1 MPPKTLKYRYHRG
14 NGVTIYLAK
23 YRLLVIDIDGTLVNR
38 DGAISDRDR
47 QALAQAAAMGVKVAL
62 STGRVIR
69 ACRRIIDLLS
79 LDGYHIFF
87 DGALVSDPHQ
97 NREVYVQPLKKG
109 VVRRAVE
116 FVRKNNTYLELYSS
130 ENFFAEREN
139 WSDAIHRRFFK
150 VEPTFVNF
158 SGIWERERIV
168 KAELVVHNPEEAA
181 KAGSFQKEF
190 DGSLRFSIA
199 RAPAYPG
206 IDFVNIIDPGVSKG
220 EALKALA
227 SFVDIPMSE
236 VIAIGD
242 GLNDIS
248 LLEVAGTAVAMGNA
262 FPEVKKVADHI
273 TLDVEDSGVAVAV
286 ERFVL

>member
-1 MPPKTLKYRYHRG
+1 VA
-14 NGVTIYLAK
+14 N
-23 YRLLVIDIDGTLVNR
+23 YRLLVIDLDGTLVNR
-38 DGAISDRDR
+38 NGDISDRDR
-47 QALAQAAAMGVKVAL
+47 QALAEAAARGVKVAL
-62 STGRVIR
+62 STGRIVR

-79 LDGYHIFF
+79 LDGYHIFY

-97 NREVYVQPLKKG
+97 NREVYAQPIKKG

-116 FVRKNNTYLELYSS
+116 FSRKNDTYLELYSS

-139 WSDAIHRRFFK
+139 WSDTIHRRFFK
-150 VEPTFVNF
+150 VEPTFVDFN
-158 SGIWERERIV
+158 GIWERERII
-168 KAELVVHNPEEAA
+168 KAELVVHSLEEAA
-181 KAGSFQKEF
+181 KAENFRREF

-220 EALKALA
+220 EALKALV
-227 SFVDIPMSE
+227 SFIDVPMSE

-248 LLEVAGTAVAMGNA
+248 LLEVAGKAVAMGNA
-262 FPEVKKVADHI
+262 FPEVKEVADHI
-273 TLDVEDSGVAVAV
+273 TLDVENSGVAAAV
-286 ERFVL
+286 ERLVL

>member
-1 MPPKTLKYRYHRG
+1 MS
-14 NGVTIYLAK
+14 K

-38 DGAISDRDR
+38 DGDISDRDR
-47 QALAQAAAMGVKVAL
+47 QALAQAAASGVKVAL

-87 DGALVSDPHQ
+87 DGALVSDPHH
-97 NREVYVQPLKKG
+97 NREVYVQPLKKE

-116 FVRKNNTYLELYSS
+116 FTRKNDTYLELYSS
-130 ENFFAEREN
+130 ESFFAEREN
-139 WSDAIHRRFFK
+139 WSDAIHSNFFK
-150 VEPTFVNF
+150 VEPTFVDF
-158 SGIWERERIV
+158 SGIWERERII
-168 KAELVVHNPEEAA
+168 KAEMVVHNSEEAA
-181 KAGSFQKEF
+181 KAESFKKEF

-220 EALKALA
+220 EALKALT
-227 SFVDIPMSE
+227 SFLDIPISE

-262 FPEVKKVADHI
+262 FPEVKKVADYI
-273 TLDVEDSGVAVAV
+273 TLDVENSGVAVVV

>member
-1 MPPKTLKYRYHRG
+1 M
-14 NGVTIYLAK
+14 AK
-23 YRLLVIDIDGTLVNR
+23 YKLLIVDLDGTLVNR
-38 DGAISDRDR
+38 SGDISEKDRH
-47 QALAQAAAMGVKVAL
+47 AVANATAAGVKVAL
-62 STGRVIR
+62 STGRIVR

-79 LDGYHIFF
+79 LDGYHIFY

-97 NREVYVQPLKKG
+97 NKEVYTKPIDKE

-116 FVRKNNTYLELYSS
+116 FSRRNDTYLELYSS

-139 WSDAIHRRFFK
+139 WSDTIHRRFFK
-150 VEPTFVNF
+150 VEPTFVDF
-158 SGIWERERIV
+158 SGIWERERII
-168 KAELVVHNPEEAA
+168 KAELVVHNEEEAA
-181 KAGSFQKEF
+181 KAESFRREF

-206 IDFVNIIDPGVSKG
+206 IDFVNIIDPDVSKG
-220 EALKALA
+220 EALKALV
-227 SFVDIPMSE
+227 SFIGIPMSR

-248 LLEVAGTAVAMGNA
+248 LLQVAGTAVAMGNA
-262 FPEVKKVADHI
+262 FPEVKEVADHI
-273 TLDVEDSGVAVAV
+273 TLDVEESGVAAVV